1 MGQCDL
7 DNGTEDWINLVFST
21 THDMTK
27 PQLSDTVKELIQK
40 ARIVSFATWRDDYGD
55 EAIQQFQRADDESRY
70 LTDDELQHIAGMSPD
85 TAGIETAKI
94 LRDRVQEIVDEAR
107 AEVLTAFPGLTEP
120 GGDLY
125 PAVRAEA
132 CWRDFWHFLR
142 CITYGIAG
150 QRTDYTSAEG
160 LHYMQLLYQELK
172 VPLTA
177 MVMGL
182 EGIKTASLNRIEPAQ
197 REAFAPYF
205 DHLTEQLRQ
214 FSAT

>member
-1 MGQCDL
+1 MIF
-7 DNGTEDWINLVFST
+7 T
-21 THDMTK
+21 MTK
-27 PQLSDTVKELIQK
+27 PQLSDQVKELIEK
-40 ARIVSFATWRDDYGD
+40 ARIVSFASWRDAYGD
-55 EAIQQFQRADDESRY
+55 EAIQRFQRADDERRY
-70 LTDDELQHIAGMSPD
+70 LTDDDLQHLGALSADGAGLES
-85 TAGIETAKI
+85 ARV

-107 AEVLTAFPGLTEP
+107 AEVLVAFPGLTEP

-160 LHYMQLLYQELK
+160 LHYMQLLYQELR
-172 VPLTA
+172 VPLAA

-182 EGIKTASLNRIEPAQ
+182 EGIKTAGLKRIDPAQ
-197 REAFAPYF
+197 REDFAPYF
-205 DHLTEQLRQ
+205 DHLTEQMKQ
-214 FSAT
+214 FAAT